1 MRGSRIALMM
11 ALGLAV
17 VSRGPAALAQEPAK
31 PAPPPMTKVG
41 PNLFRIGEIEINTA
55 SREVSVPGRIND
67 VVVLEWVATTKD
79 GRKGYESAI
88 TLQADAV
95 SYNTAM
101 LLIGLDKSRARVPE
115 RHFDPI
121 PPAGDPVDIFV
132 EWTRNGEKV
141 RVGVEQLLWDRE
153 KLALL
158 PLGAWVYTGSS
169 FMDGRYLAESDG
181 TLIGFV
187 HSPAPIIEQVS
198 GAAVGRFGRIILN
211 PNLGLTT
218 EVPLTLIVRNR
229 APAKP

>member
-1 MRGSRIALMM
+1 MRRATLWVM
-11 ALGLAV
+11 AFAV
-17 VSRGPAALAQEPAK
+17 ASTVATAALAQEAA
-31 PAPPPMTKVG
+31 PAPAAMTKIG
-41 PNLFRIGEIEINTA
+41 PNLYRIGQIDINTA
-55 SREVSVPGRIND
+55 TREVSVPGRIND

-88 TLQADAV
+88 TLQADAI
-95 SYNTAM
+95 SFNTAM
-101 LLIGLDKSRARVPE
+101 LLIGLDKSHARVPE

-121 PPAGDPVDIFV
+121 APAGDPVDIFV

-153 KLALL
+153 NLALV
-158 PLGAWVYTGSS
+158 PLSSWVYTGSS
-169 FMDGRYLAESDG
+169 FFEGRYMAEQDG

-187 HSPAPIIEQVS
+187 HSPAPIIEQV
-198 GAAVGRFGRIILN
+198 GAAAVGRFGRIVLN

-218 EVPLTLIVRNR
+218 EIPLTVIVKNR